1 MPVTPPRLMP
11 GDTVGIAAPSSPFDD
26 DLFYRGAEI
35 LKSMGFR
42 TLVPDNI
49 FRKKGYLAG
58 SDALRAEVLNR
69 LFADRTVKA
78 VMCARGGFGSMRILP
93 MLDFEAI
100 RKNPKIFIGFS
111 DISALLW
118 GIYRTCGLAVF
129 HGPVITTLGH
139 ADMKTRESLSAILL
153 SDRIPEI
160 RPEKGITLGAGTASG
175 PVIGG
180 NLTTLCHLLG
190 TAFAPDFREHIL
202 LLEDRG
208 EAPYRIDRMLTQMK
222 LAGCFER
229 LAGLVL
235 GSFESCG
242 KADDIFRI
250 VRNIFKEKK
259 IPILAGIDAGHGTLN
274 ITVPF
279 GIRAT
284 LDADRQV
291 LLFHEPATAGP
302 DMICEAL

>member
-1 MPVTPPRLMP
+1 MP
-11 GDTVGIAAPSSPFDD
+11 GDTVGIAATASPFDD
-26 DLFYRGAEI
+26 DLFYRGIEI

-42 TLVPDNI
+42 TLVPEDI

-58 SDALRAEVLNR
+58 SDARRARVLNR
-69 LFADRTVKA
+69 LFADPEVKA

-118 GIYRTCGLAVF
+118 GIYRKCGLAVF
-129 HGPVITTLGH
+129 HGPVITTLGD
-139 ADMKTRESLSAILL
+139 ADPKTRESLSAILL

-160 RPEKGITLGAGTASG
+160 KPEKGITLRSGTASG
-175 PVIGG
+175 PVTGG
-180 NLTTLCHLLG
+180 NLTTLCHLTG
-190 TAFAPDFREHIL
+190 TAFSPDFGEHIL

-208 EAPYRIDRMLTQMK
+208 EAAYRIDRMLTQMK
-222 LAGCFER
+222 LAGCFDR

-235 GSFESCG
+235 GSFENCG
-242 KADDIFRI
+242 RADEIFRI

-259 IPILAGIDAGHGTLN
+259 LPILAGIDAGHGMPN

-279 GIRAT
+279 GIRAD

-291 LLFHEPATAGP
+291 LSFS
-302 DMICEAL
+302 

>member
-1 MPVTPPRLMP
+1 MP
-11 GDTVGIAAPSSPFDD
+11 GDTVGIAAPASSFDD
-26 DLFYRGAEI
+26 DLFHSGIEI
-35 LKSMGFR
+35 LRSMGFQ
-42 TLVPDNI
+42 TLVPDDI
-49 FRKKGYLAG
+49 FIKKGYLAG
-58 SDALRAEVLNR
+58 SDASRARVLNR
-69 LFADRTVKA
+69 LFADPAVKA

-118 GIYRTCGLAVF
+118 GIYRKCGLAVY
-129 HGPVITTLGH
+129 HGPVITTLGN
-139 ADMKTRESLSAILL
+139 ADPKTRESLSAILL

-160 RPEKGITLGAGTASG
+160 KPEKGITLRSGTASG
-175 PVIGG
+175 TLIGG
-180 NLTTLCHLLG
+180 NLTTLCHLTG
-190 TAFAPDFREHIL
+190 TAFAPDFGEHIL

-208 EAPYRIDRMLTQMK
+208 EAAYRIDRMLTQMK
-222 LAGCFER
+222 LAGCFDR

-235 GSFESCG
+235 GSFDDCG
-242 KADDIFRI
+242 REDEIFRI

-259 IPILAGIDAGHGTLN
+259 LPILAGIDAGHGMPN

-279 GIRAT
+279 GISAS

-291 LLFHEPATAGP
+291 LSFNEPFIIRSAKMERSGISAK
-302 DMICEAL
+302 